1 MDAGSPDAAEPICH
15 LDPIHCQEESQ
26 QAAGHRPGRH
36 KPMLFVLLLMLAAAP
51 VSVHGEGQGSNSRGS
66 SSRGLLDSQADRDKQ
81 AVELQACINEGYTF
95 KLTKWN
101 ESVMNDTLP
110 K

>member
-1 MDAGSPDAAEPICH
+1 MGTGLQDAAQPICH
-15 LDPIHCQEESQ
+15 LDPLHCQEESQ
-26 QAAGHRPGRH
+26 QAAGRRPGRH
-36 KPMLFVLLLMLAAAP
+36 KPMLLVLLLMLVAAP
-51 VSVHGEGQGSNSRGS
+51 VSVHGEGQGSNSS
-66 SSRGLLDSQADRDKQ
+66 SRRRGLLDSQEDRDKQ
-81 AVELQACINEGYTF
+81 AAELQACINEGYTF